1 MMIAAAFMP
10 GNVPYRETMSAPS
23 CCPDMRP
30 TGNAPS
36 RRLSSLL
43 RPHPIRTVRERFFG
57 RRGFDLYIRN
67 AVVSTISFLLDLLV
81 IWLLVEYFAAERY
94 MAVVAGFIVAN
105 ALHYVLARIWIFRG
119 SERGLV
125 SGYVMFFGNALF
137 GLGVILG
144 GFALLTEVFGVP
156 FLIARVVASLLA
168 GTIVFVLNATL
179 NFRHL

>member
-1 MMIAAAFMP
+1 
-10 GNVPYRETMSAPS
+10 
-23 CCPDMRP
+23 
-30 TGNAPS
+30 
-36 RRLSSLL
+36 
-43 RPHPIRTVRERFFG
+43 
-57 RRGFDLYIRN
+57 
-67 AVVSTISFLLDLLV
+67 
-81 IWLLVEYFAAERY
+81 

-144 GFALLTEVFGVP
+144 GFALLTEVFGVS
-156 FLIARVVASLLA
+156 FLISRVAASLLA
-168 GTIVFVLNATL
+168 GTIVFVLNATV

>member
-1 MMIAAAFMP
+1 MIIAGAFMP
-10 GNVPYRETMSAPS
+10 GNVAYRETMSAS
-23 CCPDMRP
+23 GCCPDMRP

-43 RPHPIRTVRERFFG
+43 RPHPIRTVRERFLG
-57 RRGFDLYIRN
+57 RRGCSLYIRN
-67 AVVSTISFLLDLLV
+67 AFVSTISFLLDLFL
-81 IWLLVEYFAAERY
+81 IWLLVEHFAVERY

-125 SGYVMFFGNALF
+125 SGYVIFFGNALF

-144 GFALLTEVFGVP
+144 GFALLTEVFGVS
-156 FLIARVVASLLA
+156 FLISRVAASLLA
-168 GTIVFVLNATL
+168 GTIVFVLNATV